1 MTSALPPSAPPP
13 TVDQPPGSW
22 PPPPPPG
29 PAPRPQLRR
38 SRSDKVI
45 GGVAGGL
52 AEYTGVDALLWRVG
66 AIALTLAGGSGI
78 IIYVLLWLLM
88 PAAPPAQPGDGAT
101 AVDRVRTGPRSAV
114 PGVTAAALLIVLG
127 LAVLLSQFTDLHI
140 GARGFLGSALLVV
153 GVGLVIGAIT
163 GVGRGAKGGL
173 IALGVLLSAALVVV
187 SAVHL
192 PHGPVGDRTFR
203 PSTAAAVEPTYEH
216 AAGDLTVDLRDV
228 DVSDRDAPIVTRIEH
243 GIGDVEVL
251 VPSSADARVTVD
263 NGVGDTEVFGD
274 GADSGFYPGTGTA
287 AWTDDGVP
295 EFRISIH
302 SGAGDV
308 TVSRG

>member
-1 MTSALPPSAPPP
+1 
-13 TVDQPPGSW
+13 
-22 PPPPPPG
+22 
-29 PAPRPQLRR
+29 
-38 SRSDKVI
+38 VI

-66 AIALTLAGGSGI
+66 AIALTLAGGSGV

-88 PAAPPAQPGDGAT
+88 PAAPPAQPGDGTT
-101 AVDRVRTGPRSAV
+101 AVDRARSGPRSAV
-114 PGVTAAALLIVLG
+114 PGVTVAALLIVAG
-127 LAVLLSQFTDLHI
+127 IGVLLTQFTDVHL
-140 GARGFLGSALLVV
+140 GARGFLGTGLLVV
-153 GVGLVIGAIT
+153 GVGLVVGAVT

-173 IALGVLLSAALVVV
+173 IGLGIVLSAALVAV

-203 PSTAAAVEPTYEH
+203 PTTAAAVEPTYEH

-228 DVSDRDAPIVTRIEH
+228 DLSELSSPIVTRIDH

-251 VPSSADARVTVD
+251 VPSSADTRVVVD
-263 NGVGDTEVFGD
+263 NGIGSTEVFGD
-274 GADSGFYPGTGTA
+274 DADSGFYPGTGTA
-287 AWTDDGVP
+287 AWTGDGVP

-308 TVSRG
+308 SVSRG